1 MCEWKHSK
9 FEMLMIHIYTN
20 TISFSMG
27 NFSFHRMSEGNPFI
41 LFEWWTQS
49 LTEQIG
55 LSSSKNSDA
64 QYNSGKRPKRQSII
78 DFDKSVRFFS
88 YMCVLWK
95 RNRFKGFQSIL
106 LLFSNWECYP
116 IADESI
122 FRVLSIQRNHLFQV
136 QIYNPIFRELFCL
149 DVYVMNFFWISNK
162 VWASQII
169 ANNIQSITKSVLN
182 TQCKTCTLTQTCCH
196 VHAQLIHTRIFTQTR
211 SKVT

>member
-1 MCEWKHSK
+1 MVDTIFDWADRIK
-9 FEMLMIHIYTN
+9 FEQKWRCAIQQWKKTKTTIY
-20 TISFSMG
+20 F
-27 NFSFHRMSEGNPFI
+27 
-41 LFEWWTQS
+41 
-49 LTEQIG
+49 
-55 LSSSKNSDA
+55 
-64 QYNSGKRPKRQSII
+64 I

-136 QIYNPIFRELFCL
+136 LIYNLIFRELFCL

-162 VWASQII
+162 VWAQS
-169 ANNIQSITKSVLN
+169 NNRK
-182 TQCKTCTLTQTCCH
+182 
-196 VHAQLIHTRIFTQTR
+196 
-211 SKVT
+211 